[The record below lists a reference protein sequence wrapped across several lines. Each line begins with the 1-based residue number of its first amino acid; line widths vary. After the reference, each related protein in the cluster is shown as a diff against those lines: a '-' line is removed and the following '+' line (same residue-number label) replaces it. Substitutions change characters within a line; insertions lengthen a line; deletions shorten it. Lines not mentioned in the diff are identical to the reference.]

1 MRTKVAEISELVVLE
16 LSNILAGPSVGM
28 FFAELGARV
37 IKVENTNTDG
47 DATRK
52 WKTPTEDPDTDIS
65 TYFSAANWGKE
76 SLGIDLRAEG
86 ALDVVHDLARKADI
100 VLLSYKP
107 GDEKKL
113 GLDYDTLRAL
123 NPRII
128 FAQITAYGGDDPRVG
143 FDAIIQAES
152 GFTYLNGEPD
162 SPPTKMPVALVD
174 LLLAHQ
180 LKEAILLA
188 LLKRERTGE
197 GSQVTVSLL
206 KAATASLANQAA
218 NWLVAGVIPERM
230 GSEHPN
236 IVPYG
241 TIFKASDGREIVV
254 AAATE
259 RQYNY
264 LLEVLDLN
272 HLREDRRFL
281 TNQDRVKN
289 RWELIPLLA
298 ERMEKRTCREIV
310 AAFSEK
316 HIPFGFVNN
325 MKEVFEQKAS
335 ADLVVEERLPDGTT
349 LRGIHTVAIEGSLFE
364 EEEGLAPPPN
374 FNQHRD
380 AILADFLGYTPEQI
394 DALKQ
399 SGATV

>member
-1 MRTKVAEISELVVLE
+1 MRTKVSEISELVVLE

-28 FFAELGARV
+28 FFAELGARI

-52 WKTPTEDPDTDIS
+52 WKTPTEDADTDIS
-65 TYFSAANWGKE
+65 SYFSSANWGKE
-76 SLGIDLRAEG
+76 SIGLDLRADG
-86 ALDVVHDLARKADI
+86 ALDVIYDLARKADI

-113 GLDYDTLRAL
+113 GLDYDTLKAV
-123 NPRII
+123 NPKII
-128 FAQITAYGGDDPRVG
+128 YAQITAYGGDDPRVG
-143 FDAIIQAES
+143 LDAIIQAES

-162 SPPTKMPVALVD
+162 GPPTKMPVALVD
-174 LLLAHQ
+174 ILLAHQ
-180 LKEAILLA
+180 LKEGILLA

-197 GSQVTVSLL
+197 GSQVNVSLL
-206 KAATASLANQAA
+206 KAATASLANQAT
-218 NWLVAGVIPERM
+218 NWLVAGIIPERM

-259 RQYNY
+259 RQYDY
-264 LLEVLDLN
+264 LLGILNLDS
-272 HLREDRRFL
+272 LREDKRFM
-281 TNQDRVKN
+281 TNQDRVRN
-289 RWELIPLLA
+289 RAELIPILA
-298 ERMEKRTCREIV
+298 ERMARLTPDEIV
-310 AAFSEK
+310 SAFNEK

-325 MKEVFEQKAS
+325 MQKVFEQDASKA
-335 ADLVVEERLPDGTT
+335 LIVEGELPNGKT
-349 LRGIHTVAIEGSLFE
+349 LRGIHTVAIEGTLFE
-364 EEEGLAPPPN
+364 DDETLAPPPN

-380 AILADFLGYTPEQI
+380 ALLTDFLGYTPEVI
-394 DALKQ
+394 NKLKQ

>member
-1 MRTKVAEISELVVLE
+1 MRTKVSEISELVVLE

-28 FFAELGARV
+28 FLAELGARV

-52 WKTPTEDPDTDIS
+52 WKTPTEDEDTDIS
-65 TYFSAANWGKE
+65 TYFSSANWGKE
-76 SLGIDLRAEG
+76 SIALDLRAEG
-86 ALDVVHDLARKADI
+86 ALDVVYDLARKADI

-113 GLDYDTLRAL
+113 GLDYETLRAL
-123 NPRII
+123 NPRIVY
-128 FAQITAYGGDDPRVG
+128 AQITAYGGDDPRVG

-162 SPPTKMPVALVD
+162 GPPTKMPVALVD
-174 LLLAHQ
+174 ILLAHQ
-180 LKEAILLA
+180 LKEGIFLA
-188 LLKRERTGE
+188 LLKQERTGE
-197 GSQVTVSLL
+197 GSHITVSLL

-218 NWLVAGVIPERM
+218 NWLVAGVIPERI

-236 IVPYG
+236 IAPYG
-241 TIFKASDGREIVV
+241 TILKASDGRKIVV

-264 LLEVLDLN
+264 LLDVLDLG
-272 HLREDRRFL
+272 HLREDERFT
-281 TNQDRVKN
+281 TNQNRVKN

-298 ERMEKRTCREIV
+298 EKMELLSSDEIV
-310 AAFSEK
+310 AAFSER

-325 MKEVFEQKAS
+325 MKEVFEQKA
-335 ADLVVEERLPDGTT
+335 AAELVVEGQLPDGTP
-349 LRGIHTVAIEGSLFE
+349 LQGIHTCAIEGSLFE
-364 EEEGLAPPPN
+364 ADETLAPPPN

-380 AILADFLGYTPEQI
+380 AILADFLGYASDQI
-394 DALKQ
+394 EALRKA
-399 SGATV
+399 GATA